1 MDLEASEASS
11 ASEPPPTAE
20 ASPAGE
26 PPPTAQASSA
36 AEPLVASEQSPAVE
50 AQALPELPS
59 PAEPPPA
66 PALAAAE
73 PPIPA
78 DHAAQRPTPAD
89 PAAAQLDSAK
99 TPAARAALLLRLGRS
114 GDQSVAGTLGAWTE
128 AEEPSVRAAAYEA
141 LGRLLE
147 REPSSLEPYLRT
159 GLADTDARVRRRV
172 VLAAATARKLALR
185 PLLAPL
191 TEDPDPQVRRVVR
204 EVLRQAPP
212 TAEEDPHP
220 EAPRRSDDARPDGDP
235 VRFRAA
241 SGGAP

>member
-1 MDLEASEASS
+1 
-11 ASEPPPTAE
+11 
-20 ASPAGE
+20 
-26 PPPTAQASSA
+26 
-36 AEPLVASEQSPAVE
+36 VE